1 MAGFLP
7 AEVMSMNWQAA
18 FEAGLDYRTFLDRHG
33 TAVHRE
39 RWQSIYEQVRLTP
52 PQQALLGGF
61 ARRMSVLCLAGAW
74 CGDCVS
80 QCPILERF
88 AEATDRIALRF
99 LDRDQHP
106 DVQKELLING
116 GQRVPAVVFLSEDFQ
131 ECGRYGERT
140 ISKYRELARTL
151 TGAACP
157 TGIGSGDGTLLANVT
172 AEWLTEFER
181 VQLML
186 RLSPRLRQLHGD

>member
-1 MAGFLP
+1 M
-7 AEVMSMNWQAA
+7 EWQAT
-18 FEAGLDYRTFLDRHG
+18 FKQSLDYRTFLDQHG
-33 TAVHRE
+33 TATHRD
-39 RWQSIYEQVRLTP
+39 RWQAVYEQIVLTP
-52 PQQALLGGF
+52 SQQALLQGF
-61 ARRMSVLCLAGAW
+61 VRRMNVLCLAGAW

-80 QCPILERF
+80 QCPILQRF
-88 AEATDRIALRF
+88 AEATNTITLRF

-106 DVQKELLING
+106 DVQNELTING
-116 GQRVPAVVFLSEDFQ
+116 GHRVPAVVFLSEDFH

-140 ISKYRELARTL
+140 ISKYRELAQTL

-157 TGIGSGDGTLLANVT
+157 TGIGSGDKTLLANVT

-181 VQLML
+181 IQLML